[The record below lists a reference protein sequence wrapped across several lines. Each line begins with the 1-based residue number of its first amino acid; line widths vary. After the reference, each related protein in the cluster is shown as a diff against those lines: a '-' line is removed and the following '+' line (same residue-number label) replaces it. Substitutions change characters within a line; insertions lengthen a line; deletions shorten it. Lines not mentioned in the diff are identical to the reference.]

1 MRLID
6 ADRLIE
12 VLDRNFGHTGGV
24 EVMYQIIDKQPTAY
38 NNDDIERAIL
48 LLSKVSELFDRQNNT
63 IYVLNLLAEIVSYD
77 GVECDGY
84 CLKDDIECLLS
95 VLEASRNDIRRDNE

>member
-12 VLDRNFGHTGGV
+12 VLDRNFGHTGGA

-48 LLSKVSELFDRQNNT
+48 LLSKVSELFDRQNET

-84 CLKDDIECLLS
+84 CLKEDIDCLLS
-95 VLEASRNDIRRDNE
+95 VLEVNRDDDI